1 MTVKNTS
8 LTDRLAAAA
17 KAKQARMELF
27 KPKAAV
33 ADPAFEQRHAERD
46 AALVAVRAE
55 RDAAKLAKRE
65 AVEAAAAKV
74 VRTGEDLKADQKA
87 ARDAKYAARQARK

>member
-17 KAKQARMELF
+17 KAKQARMEMF

-33 ADPAFEQRHAERD
+33 ADPAFEQRHAQRD
-46 AALVAVRAE
+46 AALTAVRAE

-65 AVEAAAAKV
+65 ATQAAAAQV
-74 VRTGEDLKADQKA
+74 VRSGEELKADQKA